1 MICAI
6 VLAAGRSER
15 MGTQKLLLPLGGK
28 PVIARIVDELRQ
40 CRLQKI
46 IVVVG
51 RDGEAVEHAL
61 NGRDVTFVTN
71 PDPSGDMLSS
81 VRSGLHATT
90 IGCEAML
97 IVLGDQPNISSEL
110 ASKLIER
117 FPESGDGIVVPT
129 HLGQRGHP
137 LLIAARFR
145 DELLS
150 QHEGVGLRGL
160 LAAHPEVVLRLELED
175 ATVFADMD
183 TPEDYQNQLARA
195 KSS

>member
-28 PVIARIVDELRQ
+28 PVIARIVDELRR
-40 CRLQKI
+40 CKLQEI
-46 IVVVG
+46 IVMVG
-51 RDGEAVEHAL
+51 RDGEAVEQAL
-61 NGRDVTFVTN
+61 NEREVTFVTN

-81 VRSGLHATT
+81 VRCGLHAIT

-97 IVLGDQPNISSEL
+97 IVLGDQPNITSGL
-110 ASKLIER
+110 VSKLIEA
-117 FPESGDGIVVPT
+117 FPASGDGIVVPT
-129 HLGQRGHP
+129 HHSRRGHP

-150 QHEGVGLRGL
+150 QHAGVGVRGM
-160 LAAHPEVVLRLELED
+160 LAAHPEAVLRVEIED
-175 ATVFADMD
+175 AALFEDMD
-183 TPEDYQNQLARA
+183 TPADYQELLTRA
-195 KSS
+195 QSS